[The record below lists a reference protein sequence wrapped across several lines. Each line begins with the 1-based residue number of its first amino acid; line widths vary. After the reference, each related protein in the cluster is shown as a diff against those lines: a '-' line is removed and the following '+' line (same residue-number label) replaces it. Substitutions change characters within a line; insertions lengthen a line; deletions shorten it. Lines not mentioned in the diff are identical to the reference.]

1 VDQLVWRVEHFT
13 AIDSTNSWLAQQA
26 ADGSAEGLVAF
37 SDFQSSG
44 RGRLDRQWH
53 APERSALLCSL
64 LFRPRVATDQLQ
76 LVVAAVAL
84 SARAA
89 LVRLCG
95 LRPVLKWP
103 NDLLVEDKKLAG
115 LLAEVVTTS
124 DGLAVV
130 VGLGL
135 NLTASPNDI
144 AATDVLAETSIT
156 LSARGLLDIVLEE
169 IEWRYWQS
177 QNDEGRAD
185 LRLEYQSALVTVGQH
200 VRVERLHDV
209 LVGVACGVDD
219 SGHLI
224 VDVDGVKM
232 TFSTGDVVHV
242 RHQLGATT

>member
-1 VDQLVWRVEHFT
+1 VDQLVWRVEHFK
-13 AIDSTNSWLAQQA
+13 AIDSTNSWLTQQA
-26 ADGSAEGLVAF
+26 LDGSPEGLVAF
-37 SDFQSSG
+37 SDFQSLG

-53 APERSALLCSL
+53 APERSALLCSV
-64 LFRPRVATDQLQ
+64 LFRPTTGADQLQ

-95 LRPVLKWP
+95 LRPGLKWP
-103 NDLLVEDKKLAG
+103 NDLLVEDRKLAG
-115 LLAEVVTTS
+115 LLAEVVTTA
-124 DGLAVV
+124 DGLAIV

-135 NLTASPNDI
+135 NLTASPDDV
-144 AATDVLAETSIT
+144 AATDVLGETGIT
-156 LSARGLLDIVLEE
+156 LSPRGLLDIVLEE

-185 LRLEYQSALVTVGQH
+185 LRREYENALVTVGQH
-200 VRVERLHDV
+200 VRVERLTDT
-209 LVGVACGVDD
+209 LVGVARGVDD

-224 VDVDGVKM
+224 VDVDGVPM
-232 TFSTGDVVHV
+232 TFSTGDVVHL